1 VWHLTGFGDATGLGH
16 TAVNQGSTVEAA
28 GRIGQAR
35 RFSGVSQYVQVA
47 HAADLA
53 FAATGSYTLSTW
65 VKLDKVPGASNG
77 VVTKSRNV
85 SPWYGIGIP
94 PGKRWA
100 ALAPSANVSGA
111 TAATGWSHV
120 VVVQDGAAGTRRLY
134 VNGVLSASGSA
145 VAANGTG
152 PMWFGGSAGT
162 GEYLEG
168 VVDEV
173 RLSGVARS
181 ADWVAAERLSETDTF
196 VTFQN

>member
-1 VWHLTGFGDATGLGH
+1 
-16 TAVNQGSTVEAA
+16 VNQGSTVESA

-35 RFSGVSQYVQVA
+35 RFSGSSQYVQVA

-85 SPWYGIGIP
+85 SPWYGIGIV
-94 PGKRWA
+94 PGKRWT
-100 ALAPSANVSGA
+100 ALAPSANISGPV
-111 TAATGWSHV
+111 AATGWSHL
-120 VVVQDGAAGTRRLY
+120 VVVQDGAAGARRLY
-134 VNGVLSASGSA
+134 LNGVLSGSGSA
-145 VAANGTG
+145 RAANGTG
-152 PMWFGGSAGT
+152 PLWFGGAAGAN
-162 GEYLEG
+162 EYLAG

-181 ADWVAAERLSETDTF
+181 ADWVAAEWLSESDVF
-196 VTFQN
+196 VTFQD

>member
-1 VWHLTGFGDATGLGH
+1 
-16 TAVNQGSTVEAA
+16 VNQGSTVESA

-53 FAATGSYTLSTW
+53 FAATASYTLSTW

-94 PGKRWA
+94 PGKRWT

-145 VAANGTG
+145 AAANGTG
-152 PMWFGGSAGT
+152 PLWFGGAAGMS
-162 GEYLEG
+162 EFLEG

-181 ADWVAAERLSETDTF
+181 ADWVAAERLSEGDTF
-196 VTFQN
+196 VTFQD